1 DALHAQRGL
10 SIQIVEA
17 GGNYIWYAKGNQPSM
32 EENIRLWFE
41 PDVFMMLIPTRLVTS
56 FCYFKKVL
64 RRLYPLPKDWGII
77 RRFF

>member
-1 DALHAQRGL
+1 MLELRIAGKGSEIPGAVELLKKVDLRGKVVIGDALHAQRGL

-41 PDVFMMLIPTRLVTS
+41 P
-56 FCYFKKVL
+56 
-64 RRLYPLPKDWGII
+64 
-77 RRFF
+77 